1 MLSTWGV
8 GPAGNAGV
16 NFRKLCRVQGV
27 GPADKVGESAGQH
40 RVRGSGP
47 NRGSGLVMQRSA
59 GYAGAGGGQAGDTQT
74 GT

>member
-1 MLSTWGV
+1 MQSTGGCSQQVMLELTS
-8 GPAGNAGV
+8 ASCAEY
-16 NFRKLCRVQGV
+16 RGV
-27 GPADKVGESAGQH
+27 GPADNVGESAGQH